1 MPSES
6 PPARLQPSR
15 LAVFISLI
23 TIVLLL
29 TVYFV
34 SLTWNGFTG
43 RADTRWEV
51 LSLAIALSFIPA
63 TIIGFRHTSPVLRG
77 VYAVAAVWLG
87 TLNYLLFAAIAAWAV
102 AGLSNLLGWSVSL
115 PLIVEIAYGAGL
127 LAAGAAIIN
136 AACLRTTRI
145 VVPLPH
151 LPAAWEQRTAALV
164 TDIHLGHISGPRFLR
179 QIIGRLR
186 QLQPDIVF
194 ISGDL
199 FDGTTIGLDR
209 LVADWSSYSP
219 PQGIFYVTGN
229 HDEFAE
235 RTIYLRAVEKT
246 GVLNNEKVVVDGLQ
260 LIGVHD
266 SEGGHPDVLR
276 EILRR
281 ARIDPAQPSILLSH
295 QPRNLSIAEA
305 AGVSL
310 QLSGHT
316 HQGQYWPWNLV
327 VARVWGRFGYG
338 LHQLERL
345 WVYTSS
351 GAGTWGPPLRLGT
364 RSEIVLLRFV
374 RAAPVTPAA

>member
-1 MPSES
+1 MV
-6 PPARLQPSR
+6 
-15 LAVFISLI
+15 VFVSLI
-23 TIVLLL
+23 AVILLL
-29 TVYFV
+29 AEYFV
-34 SLTWNGFTG
+34 SVTWNRFAG
-43 RADTRWEV
+43 RADFREEAA
-51 LSLAIALSFIPA
+51 SLVIALSFLPA

-77 VYAVAAVWLG
+77 VYAVAAIWLG
-87 TLNYLLFAAIAAWAV
+87 TLNYLLFAALAAWIV
-102 AGLSNLLGWSVSL
+102 AGLSALLGGNM
-115 PLIVEIAYGAGL
+115 PLRPVVELAYGAGL
-127 LAAGAAIIN
+127 LAAVAAIIN

-151 LPAAWEQRTAALV
+151 LPAAWEQRTAVLV

-179 QIIGRLR
+179 KIIGRLR

-194 ISGDL
+194 LSGDL

-209 LVADWSSYSP
+209 LVADWRNYSP
-219 PQGIFYVTGN
+219 PLGIFYVTGN

-235 RTIYLRAVEKT
+235 RTIYLQAVEKT
-246 GVLNNEKVVVDGLQ
+246 GVRVLNNEKVTLDGMQ

-295 QPRNLSIAEA
+295 QPRNLPIADA
-305 AGVSL
+305 AGISL

-338 LHQLERL
+338 LHQLGRL

-364 RSEIVLLRFV
+364 RSEVVQLRFV
-374 RAAPVTPAA
+374 RAEPVTLGK